1 MLAKFLL
8 RVLFTLLA
16 LASVAKASY
25 FFHSY
30 SAVKNKLNPQGDVA
44 VIQYYHNTLAP
55 LNYIIVDKTVG
66 KATLFGPQGQ
76 VLQEIAVQVFAG
88 DELEKGGAG
97 IYLSAGEHE
106 KVHFGQAQKD
116 GSVRGLFRGSLRVP
130 TGTPVYVIPQ
140 NSEHRFRLRNY
151 GISFGADKVLKNRAA
166 FNYSPASKTFHQS
179 KMTTSFEDPFLRRY
193 VQALQDEKVNLMKL
207 LQIDNDDYN
216 MLAEFSFGVLSPE
229 TNFGKSIKYR
239 IKESLPLL
247 VAILK
252 GNGLDTE
259 RNSQGPTQIKKIPQV
274 IMDAYDIGKKDLKE
288 PENAAIATLAF
299 VAGQL
304 KELRNMASLHQGITE
319 ETLQDYLYYLYNG
332 RRNEI
337 KTGTASP
344 DQNASIRKIKS
355 AIQQMKIEEGTEP
368 LLLSR
373 F

>member
-1 MLAKFLL
+1 MFGKFFV
-8 RVLFTLLA
+8 RILFAVLA
-16 LASVAKASY
+16 LTSVANASY

-30 SAVKNKLNPQGDVA
+30 SAIKNKLHPQGDVA
-44 VIQYYHNTLAP
+44 VIQYYHNALAP
-55 LNYIIVDKTVG
+55 INYVIVDKRANT
-66 KATLFGPQGQ
+66 AILFGPQGQ
-76 VLQEIAVQVFAG
+76 VLQEIRVQVFAG
-88 DELEKGGAG
+88 DELGKGGAG
-97 IYLSAGEHE
+97 IYLSAGEHD

-116 GSVRGLFRGSLRVP
+116 GSIRGLFRGSLQVP
-130 TGTPVYVIPQ
+130 ANTPVYVIPQ

-151 GISFGADKVLKNRAA
+151 GISFGADKVLKNRSA

-179 KMTTSFEDPFLRRY
+179 KLTTTLEDPFLRRY
-193 VQALQDEKVNLMKL
+193 VKALQDEKVNLMKL
-207 LQIDNDDYN
+207 LQLDNDDYN

-239 IKESLPLL
+239 IKEAMPLL

-274 IMDAYDIGKKDLKE
+274 ISDAYDIEKRDLKE

-304 KELRNMASLHQGITE
+304 KELRTMASAHPGISE

-337 KTGTASP
+337 RTGTASP
-344 DQNASIRKIKS
+344 EQNVSIRKIKS
-355 AIQQMKIEEGTEP
+355 AIQQLKIEEGVEP